1 MEDLQ
6 GNIHSNFNQNVC
18 IKCHNHNTS
27 LNWKCERHASHV
39 PMQLA
44 NKHLRISYVHEV
56 NNNMTQ
62 LLSMSHTFK
71 LHQMH
76 CNISKYKTHC
86 KMTYGCSNM
95 FLSHDWF
102 TPSRILLLVISPSFP
117 HIPHVSITLVSIHIV
132 TPPYACMN
140 DKKEN
145 IFRVR
150 GLYWSSFLW

>member
-1 MEDLQ
+1 
-6 GNIHSNFNQNVC
+6 
-18 IKCHNHNTS
+18 
-27 LNWKCERHASHV
+27 
-39 PMQLA
+39 
-44 NKHLRISYVHEV
+44 
-56 NNNMTQ
+56 
-62 LLSMSHTFK
+62 
-71 LHQMH
+71 
-76 CNISKYKTHC
+76 
-86 KMTYGCSNM
+86 MTYGCSNM